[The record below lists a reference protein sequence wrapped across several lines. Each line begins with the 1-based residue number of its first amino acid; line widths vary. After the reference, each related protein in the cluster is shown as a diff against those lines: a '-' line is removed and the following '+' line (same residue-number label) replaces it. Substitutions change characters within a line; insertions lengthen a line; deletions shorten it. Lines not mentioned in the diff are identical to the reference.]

1 MKKSKLSITPMRVL
15 QWIANILLLSVVA
28 MFAFFFALFWLV
40 TIVLV
45 CNIYTLKWTGTKK
58 ILGSICTLVLLG
70 YPIAIIVWSFN
81 RYGRI
86 HLYDQ
91 PDIVAL
97 SFFIGCTA
105 ASLGAILSIAIGIWQ
120 LKSKSLV
127 ITP

>member
-1 MKKSKLSITPMRVL
+1 MRVL
-15 QWIANILLLSVVA
+15 QWITNILLLSVVA
-28 MFAFFFALFWLV
+28 MFAFFFAFFWLV
-40 TIVLV
+40 TIVLI
-45 CNIYTLKWTGTKK
+45 CNIYTLKWTGAKK
-58 ILGSICTLVLLG
+58 IWGGICTLVLLG
-70 YPIAIIVWSFN
+70 YPIAGLVWSLN

-97 SFFIGCTA
+97 SFFFGCAA

-120 LKSKSLV
+120 RKSKPLV